1 MPVEVIMPA
10 LGMAQETGKVLRWLR
25 AEGDE
30 VAKGDPLLEVETDKV
45 TVEVEAPA
53 DGTLAAVTAAE
64 GDDVPVGRPIAVV
77 VAAGEAA
84 PPRVRNGHVSTPESR
99 PVASGQVAVTEVG
112 RPLRATRPLASPK
125 ARRLAEAKGLQ
136 IAEIRGSGPN
146 GAVVA
151 VDVERHVQSGHVS
164 TPEYR
169 HVQKGGFEVGSVW
182 RLMAERTQRA
192 WREVP
197 HFFLVREVD
206 ATRLDGWREH
216 VRRRDAAGAS
226 VTHTD
231 LLVRLVAAA
240 LREHP
245 RVNASWRDGA
255 IVANDDVNVGIAV
268 AADDG
273 LVVPV
278 VHGADRLELTQIAQ
292 RRAQLVAAAREKKLT
307 PQDVEGGTFT
317 ISNLGMFGVDAFMA
331 IVNAPQAAIL
341 SVGRIAQRAT
351 VVDGA
356 VVARPTLVLGLSLDH
371 RVVDGAAGARFLDT
385 LASLVEEP
393 AGLVR

>member
-1 MPVEVIMPA
+1 MPAEVIMPM
-10 LGMAQETGKVLRWLR
+10 LGMNQDTGKVVRWLH

-45 TVEVEAPA
+45 TVEIEAPA
-53 DGTLAAVTAAE
+53 DGTLSGIAAPDGAE
-64 GDDVPVGRPIAVV
+64 VPVGQAIAVIL
-77 VAAGEAA
+77 AAGESPSANDLVEAAGNGRGAAAAPVAA
-84 PPRVRNGHVSTPESR
+84 PPEPATAAR
-99 PVASGQVAVTEVG
+99 AAG
-112 RPLRATRPLASPK
+112 RRPLASPK
-125 ARRLAEAKGLQ
+125 ARRLAEARGVAIGE
-136 IAEIRGSGPN
+136 IAGSGPS

-151 VDVERHVQSGHVS
+151 ADVERHVSSGPGRAPSAVPGS
-164 TPEYR
+164 DTS
-169 HVQKGGFEVGSVW
+169 FEVSPVW
-182 RLMAERTQRA
+182 RTMAERTQRS
-192 WREVP
+192 WQEVP

-216 VRRRDAAGAS
+216 VRRRAGQEA

-255 IVANDDVNVGIAV
+255 IVSNLDVNVGIAV

-273 LVVPV
+273 LIVPV
-278 VHGADRLELTQIAQ
+278 VHGADRLELAQIAQ
-292 RRAQLVAAAREKKLT
+292 RRAEVVTRARERKLQ
-307 PQDVEGGTFT
+307 PQDVQGGTFT
-317 ISNLGMFGVDAFMA
+317 ISNLGMFGVDAFLA

-341 SVGRIAQRAT
+341 SVGRIAQRAV
-351 VVDGA
+351 VVDGN
-356 VVARPTLVLGLSLDH
+356 VVARPTLVLGLSFDH

>member
-1 MPVEVIMPA
+1 MPA
-10 LGMAQETGKVLRWLR
+10 LGLAQETGKVLRWLR

-53 DGTLAAVTAAE
+53 DGVLAAVTAAE
-64 GDDVPVGRPIAVV
+64 GEDVPVGRTIAFV
-77 VAAGEAA
+77 VAAGEGPPVAA
-84 PPRVRNGHVSTPESR
+84 PAPRRAEASDTVSQATDGAAP
-99 PVASGQVAVTEVG
+99 AATVTSI
-112 RPLRATRPLASPK
+112 RARRPLASPK

-136 IAEIRGSGPN
+136 IAEIAGSGPN
-146 GAVVA
+146 GAVLA
-151 VDVERHVQSGHVS
+151 ADVERHAVS
-164 TPEYR
+164 A
-169 HVQKGGFEVGSVW
+169 GFEVGSVW
-182 RLMAERTQRA
+182 RVMAERTQRS
-192 WREVP
+192 WQEVP

-206 ATRLDGWREH
+206 ATRLDGWRDS
-216 VRRRDAAGAS
+216 VRRRAGGET

-245 RVNASWRDGA
+245 RVNATWRDGTIA
-255 IVANDDVNVGIAV
+255 ANDDVNVGIAV
-268 AADDG
+268 ATDDG

-278 VHGADRLELTQIAQ
+278 VHGADAIELPEIAR
-292 RRAQLVAAAREKKLT
+292 RRAEVVARARDHKLR
-307 PQDVEGGTFT
+307 PDDVQGGTFT

-331 IVNAPQAAIL
+331 IVNAPEAAIL
-341 SVGRIAQRAT
+341 SVGRIAQRAV

-356 VVARPTLVLGLSLDH
+356 VVARPTLTLGLSFDH

-385 LASLVEEP
+385 LASLIEEP

>member
-1 MPVEVIMPA
+1 MPTDVIMPM
-10 LGMAQETGKVLRWLR
+10 LGMNQDTGKVLKWLR
-25 AEGDE
+25 AEGDV
-30 VAKGDPLLEVETDKV
+30 VAKGDPLLEIETDKV
-45 TVEVEAPA
+45 TVEIEAPA
-53 DGTLAAVTAAE
+53 GGTLSGISAAE
-64 GDDVPVGRPIAVV
+64 GEDVPVGRAIAVV
-77 VAAGEAA
+77 LAEGESPSANDSAAAA
-84 PPRVRNGHVSTPESR
+84 PAGAPESR
-99 PVASGQVAVTEVG
+99 AAAQREAEPVVAAAATAT
-112 RPLRATRPLASPK
+112 RPRRPLASPK
-125 ARRLAEAKGLQ
+125 ARRLAREQGVEIHE
-136 IAEIRGSGPN
+136 IAGSGPN

-151 VDVERHVQSGHVS
+151 ADVAAHA
-164 TPEYR
+164 PAAADA
-169 HVQKGGFEVGSVW
+169 FDVGSVW
-182 RLMAERTQRA
+182 RVMAERTQRA
-192 WREVP
+192 WQDVP
-197 HFFLVREVD
+197 HFFLMREVD
-206 ATRLDGWREH
+206 ATRLDGWRASA
-216 VRRRDAAGAS
+216 RRRAES

-231 LLVRLVAAA
+231 LLVRIVAAA

-245 RVNASWRDGA
+245 RVNATWRDGT
-255 IVANDDVNVGIAV
+255 IVANAQVNIGLAV

-278 VHGADRLELTQIAQ
+278 IADADRLELAEIAA
-292 RRAQLVAAAREKKLT
+292 RRAELVAAARDRKLK
-307 PQDVEGGTFT
+307 PADVQNGTFT

-341 SVGRIAQRAT
+341 SVGRIAQRAV